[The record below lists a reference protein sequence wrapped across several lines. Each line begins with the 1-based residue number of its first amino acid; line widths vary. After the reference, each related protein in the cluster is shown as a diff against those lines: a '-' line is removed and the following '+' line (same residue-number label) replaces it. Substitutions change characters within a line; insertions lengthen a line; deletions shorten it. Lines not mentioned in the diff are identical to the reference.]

1 MLYPI
6 GVKRPVP
13 DGNSEEEAMGKT
25 EELRRL
31 REKHVPRGVFNTLPL
46 FVEEAEGALIRDVEG
61 KEYIDFAGG
70 IGVENVG
77 HCAKKV
83 VEAIRDQAERY
94 IHTCF
99 HVVMYEPYIE
109 LAKKL
114 NEVTP
119 GDFPKMTMFANSGAE
134 AVENATKIA
143 RYYTKRPAVI
153 AFENAFHGR
162 TLLGMTLTSKV
173 KPYKW
178 GFGPFAPEV
187 YRMPYAYCYRCSYG
201 KTYPGCKLRCAEALN
216 EFFVNQVS
224 GDQVAAVITEPVQGE
239 GGFIVPPKAYFK
251 RVKDI
256 CEENG
261 IVFIMDEIQAG
272 MGRTGHLFAS
282 EYFEVEPDM
291 ILSAKSLAA
300 GMPLS
305 AVTGRAEIM
314 DAPHVGGLGG
324 TYGGNPLSCVAALAV
339 FETLEAENLVEKG
352 KKLGQE
358 VRLAFDRL
366 KEKYDLIGEVR
377 GLGPMLA
384 LELVKDRETKEPA
397 ADEAKKLVQLAFE
410 KGLILLSCGNFGN
423 VIRTLMPLSIEKG
436 QLEKGLAILDEGL
449 SKLGG

>member
-1 MLYPI
+1 M
-6 GVKRPVP
+6 
-13 DGNSEEEAMGKT
+13 EKT
-25 EELRRL
+25 EALTRL
-31 REKHVPRGVFNTLPL
+31 RERHVPKGVFNILPL
-46 FVEEAEGALIRDVEG
+46 FVKEAEGAVIKDVEG

-77 HCAKKV
+77 HCARKV
-83 VEAIRDQAERY
+83 VDAIREQAERY

-99 HVVMYEPYIE
+99 HVVMYEPYIN

-119 GDFPKMTMFANSGAE
+119 GDFPKMSMFANSGAE
-134 AVENATKIA
+134 AVENAVKIA

-187 YRMPYAYCYRCSYG
+187 YRMPFAYCYRCPYG
-201 KTYPGCKLRCAEALN
+201 KTYPGCDLRCAGALTD
-216 EFFVNQVS
+216 FFVNQVS
-224 GDQVAAVITEPVQGE
+224 GDQVAAVIAEPVQGE
-239 GGFIVPPKAYFK
+239 GGFIVPPRDYFK
-251 RVKDI
+251 KVKGI

-261 IVFIMDEIQAG
+261 IVFIMDEIQSG
-272 MGRTGHLFAS
+272 MGRTGYLFAS
-282 EYFEVEPDM
+282 EHFDVEPDM

-305 AVTGRAEIM
+305 AVTGKAEIM

-339 FETLEAENLVEKG
+339 FETLEETSLVEKG

-358 VRLAFDRL
+358 VRLAFDQL
-366 KEKYDLIGEVR
+366 KEKYDIIGEVR

-384 LELVKDRETKEPA
+384 LELVKDRKTKEPA
-397 ADEAKKLVQLAFE
+397 ADEAKKLVQLVFE

-423 VIRTLMPLSIEKG
+423 VIRTLMPLSIEKS

-449 SKLGG
+449 SKLSR

>member
-1 MLYPI
+1 MR
-6 GVKRPVP
+6 K
-13 DGNSEEEAMGKT
+13 SEELQQK
-25 EELRRL
+25 RDR
-31 REKHVPRGVFNTLPL
+31 HVPRGVFNILPL
-46 FVEEAEGALIRDVEG
+46 FIKEAKGAVIKDVEG
-61 KEYIDFAGG
+61 NEYIDFAGG

-77 HCAKKV
+77 HCAGKV
-83 VEAIRDQAERY
+83 VDAIREQAERY

-119 GDFPKMTMFANSGAE
+119 GDFSKMTMFANSGAE
-134 AVENATKIA
+134 AVENAVKIA

-201 KTYPGCKLRCAEALN
+201 KTYPGCNLRCAEALN

-224 GDQVAAVITEPVQGE
+224 SDQVAAVIAEPVQGE
-239 GGFIVPPKAYFK
+239 GGFIVPPKEYFK
-251 RVKDI
+251 RVKEI

-261 IVFIMDEIQAG
+261 ILFIMDEIQSG
-272 MGRTGHLFAS
+272 MGRTGYLFAS
-282 EYFEVEPDM
+282 EYFEVAPDL

-305 AVTGRAEIM
+305 AVTGKSEIM

-324 TYGGNPLSCVAALAV
+324 TYGGNPLSCVAGLAV
-339 FETLEAENLVEKG
+339 FETLEEENLVEKG
-352 KKLGQE
+352 RKLGQE
-358 VRLAFDRL
+358 VRLAFDQLR
-366 KEKYDLIGEVR
+366 EKYDLIGEVR

-384 LELVKDRETKEPA
+384 LELVKDRKTKEPA
-397 ADEAKKLVQLAFE
+397 DDEAKKLVQLAFE

-449 SKLGG
+449 SKLTQ

>member
-1 MLYPI
+1 
-6 GVKRPVP
+6 
-13 DGNSEEEAMGKT
+13 MGKN
-25 EELRRL
+25 EELLKL
-31 REKHVPRGVFNTLPL
+31 REKHVPQGVFNVLPM
-46 FVEEAEGALIRDVEG
+46 FVSEAKGAVLKDVEG

-77 HCAKKV
+77 HCTTKV
-83 VEAIRDQAERY
+83 VDAIKSQAEKY

-134 AVENATKIA
+134 AVENAVKIA

-187 YRMPYAYCYRCSYG
+187 YRMPFAYCYRCPYG
-201 KTYPGCKLRCAEALN
+201 KTYPSCNLRCAEALN
-216 EFFVNQVS
+216 DFFINQVAA
-224 GDQVAAVITEPVQGE
+224 DQVAAVIAEPVQGE
-239 GGFIVPPKAYFK
+239 GGFIVPPKGYFK
-251 RVKDI
+251 RVQEI
-256 CEENG
+256 CKENG
-261 IVFIMDEIQAG
+261 IIFIMDEIQSG
-272 MGRTGHLFAS
+272 MGRTGYLFAS

-300 GMPLS
+300 GMPIS
-305 AVTGRAEIM
+305 AVTGRAEVM
-314 DAPHVGGLGG
+314 NAPHVGGLGG

-339 FETLEAENLVEKG
+339 FETIEEENLVEKS
-352 KKLGQE
+352 KKLGEE
-358 VRLAFDRL
+358 VRLAF
-366 KEKYDLIGEVR
+366 EKLQEKHPIIGEVR

-397 ADEAKKLVQLAFE
+397 ADEAKKIVQMAFE
-410 KGLILLSCGNFGN
+410 KGLILLSCGNFSN
-423 VIRTLMPLSIEKG
+423 VIRTLMPISIERG
-436 QLEKGLAILDEGL
+436 QLEKGLAILDACFSEL
-449 SKLGG
+449 SS

>member
-1 MLYPI
+1 M
-6 GVKRPVP
+6 
-13 DGNSEEEAMGKT
+13 GNT
-25 EELRRL
+25 EELKQL
-31 REKHVPRGVFNTLPL
+31 REKHVPRGVFNILPV
-46 FVEEAEGALIRDVEG
+46 FVKEAKGASVTDVEG
-61 KEYIDFAGG
+61 NEYIDFAGG

-77 HCAKKV
+77 HCARKV
-83 VEAIRDQAERY
+83 VDAIREQAERY

-99 HVVMYEPYIE
+99 HVVMYEPYID

-119 GDFPKMTMFANSGAE
+119 GAFPKMTMLANSGAE
-134 AVENATKIA
+134 AVENAVKIA

-162 TLLGMTLTSKV
+162 TLLGMSLTSKV

-187 YRMPYAYCYRCSYG
+187 YRMPFAYCYRCPYG
-201 KTYPGCKLRCAEALN
+201 KTYPSCNLRCAEALN
-216 EFFVNQVS
+216 EFFVNQVA
-224 GDQVAAVITEPVQGE
+224 GDQVAAVIAEPVQGE
-239 GGFIVPPKAYFK
+239 GGFIVPPRDYFA
-251 RVKDI
+251 RVKKI

-261 IVFIMDEIQAG
+261 IVFIMDEIQSG
-272 MGRTGHLFAS
+272 MGRTGYLFAS
-282 EYFEVEPDM
+282 EYFGVEPDI

-305 AVTGRAEIM
+305 AVTGKAEIM

-339 FETLEAENLVEKG
+339 FETLEGENLVEKG

-358 VRLAFDRL
+358 VRLAFDQLR
-366 KEKYDLIGEVR
+366 EKYKIIGEVR

-397 ADEAKKLVQLAFE
+397 ADEAKKLVQIAFE

-423 VIRTLMPLSIEKG
+423 VIRSLMPLSIEKG

-449 SKLGG
+449 SILSR

>member
-1 MLYPI
+1 
-6 GVKRPVP
+6 
-13 DGNSEEEAMGKT
+13 MGKT
-25 EELRRL
+25 EELTRL
-31 REKHVPRGVFNTLPL
+31 REKHVPKGVFNILPL
-46 FVEEAEGALIRDVEG
+46 LVKEAQGAVIKDVGG

-77 HCAKKV
+77 HCARKV
-83 VEAIRDQAERY
+83 VDAIREQAGNY

-99 HVVMYEPYIE
+99 HVVMYEPYIN

-114 NEVTP
+114 NEATP

-134 AVENATKIA
+134 AVENGVKIA

-187 YRMPYAYCYRCSYG
+187 YRMPFAYCYRCPYG
-201 KTYPGCKLRCAEALN
+201 KTYPGCNLCCAEALN
-216 EFFVNQVS
+216 KFFVNQVS
-224 GDQVAAVITEPVQGE
+224 GDQVAAVIAEPVQGE
-239 GGFIVPPKAYFK
+239 GGFIVPPRDYFK
-251 RVKDI
+251 RVKEI
-256 CEENG
+256 CEQNG
-261 IVFIMDEIQAG
+261 ILFIMDEIQSG
-272 MGRTGHLFAS
+272 MGRTGYLFAS
-282 EYFEVEPDM
+282 EYFQVEPDI

-305 AVTGRAEIM
+305 AVTGKTEIM

-339 FETLEAENLVEKG
+339 FETLEEENLVEKG

-358 VRLAFDRL
+358 VRLAFDQL
-366 KEKYDLIGEVR
+366 KEKYDIIGEVR

-384 LELVKDRETKEPA
+384 LELVKDRKTKEPA
-397 ADEAKKLVQLAFE
+397 ADEAKKLVQIAFE

-449 SKLGG
+449 SRLSM

>member
-1 MLYPI
+1 M
-6 GVKRPVP
+6 
-13 DGNSEEEAMGKT
+13 SKT
-25 EELRRL
+25 DELLKL
-31 REKHVPRGVFNTLPL
+31 REKHVPRGVFNVLPM
-46 FVEEAEGALIRDVEG
+46 FVAEADGAVIRDVEG

-77 HCAKKV
+77 HCTKRV
-83 VEAIRDQAERY
+83 VDAIKDQAERY

-99 HVVMYEPYIE
+99 HVVMYEPYID
-109 LAKKL
+109 LARKL

-134 AVENATKIA
+134 AVENAVKIA

-187 YRMPYAYCYRCSYG
+187 YRMPFAYCYRCPYG
-201 KTYPGCKLRCAEALN
+201 KTYPGCNLRCAEALN
-216 EFFVNQVS
+216 DFFINQVAA
-224 GDQVAAVITEPVQGE
+224 DQVAAVIAEPVQGE
-239 GGFIVPPKAYFK
+239 GGFIVPPKDYFK
-251 RVKDI
+251 RVKEI

-261 IVFIMDEIQAG
+261 ILFIMDEIQSG
-272 MGRTGHLFAS
+272 MGRTGYLFAS
-282 EYFEVEPDM
+282 EYFGVEPDM
-291 ILSAKSLAA
+291 LLSAKSLAA

-314 DAPHVGGLGG
+314 NAPHVGGLGG

-339 FETLEAENLVEKG
+339 FETIEEEGLIEKG
-352 KKLGQE
+352 KKLGEE
-358 VRLAFDRL
+358 VRLAF
-366 KEKYDLIGEVR
+366 EKLQEKHPVIGEAR

-397 ADEAKKLVQLAFE
+397 ADEAKKIVQLAYD
-410 KGLILLSCGNFGN
+410 KGLVLLSCGNFGN
-423 VIRTLMPLSIEKG
+423 VIRTLMPVSIERS
-436 QLEKGLAILDEGL
+436 QLEKGLAILDACFSEL
-449 SKLGG
+449 SS